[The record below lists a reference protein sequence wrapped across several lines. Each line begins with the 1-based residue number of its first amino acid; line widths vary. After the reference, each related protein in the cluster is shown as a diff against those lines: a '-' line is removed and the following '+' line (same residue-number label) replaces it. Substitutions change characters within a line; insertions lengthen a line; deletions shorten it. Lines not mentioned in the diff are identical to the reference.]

1 MKTSSIP
8 ACLFCY
14 TSYPILLTLHGL
26 RLLDSWGPHH
36 LRYCD
41 GLAHDTPV
49 LGFDSPWEWIS
60 GWLKNLP
67 CWCQPRLWCGAIG
80 PALSGFWGLSVGW
93 RLCFFFQPILW
104 GLSFPP
110 IDSFLYFQTEMQSLC
125 YSYQNPKWVFIQ
137 KWVQSNGYIDKRER
151 RRYKTVLPPS
161 QIKIPFR

>member
-110 IDSFLYFQTEMQSLC
+110 IDSLF
-125 YSYQNPKWVFIQ
+125 
-137 KWVQSNGYIDKRER
+137 YIFKLKCNH
-151 RRYKTVLPPS
+151 YVIL
-161 QIKIPFR
+161 IKIQSEFWLKMSTKRWV